1 MQSKGDM
8 VVCDRL
14 LASTIAHH
22 QAMDETIDI
31 TDALAASESIT
42 PKIQILLT
50 AKQEVIL
57 QRLSMRPTRT
67 RFETDRDLLQRTQ
80 ERFLAI
86 MSYDLIIDN
95 TTLSIEETL

>member
-1 MQSKGDM
+1 MRSRGDM

-14 LASTIAHH
+14 LVSTIAHH
-22 QAMDETIDI
+22 QAMDENIDI

-50 AKQEVIL
+50 AKEEVIL
-57 QRLSMRPTRT
+57 QRLAMRPTRT
-67 RFETDRDLLQRTQ
+67 RFETDRDLLHRTQ
-80 ERFLAI
+80 EKFLAI
-86 MSYDLIIDN
+86 MSHDLIIDN